1 MLVKDLIG
9 AELDFYVGKAIGLNP
24 SICSQ
29 GCVLP
34 YVRGSERPVSGIQ
47 VIKLDQSTMRKIGWH
62 FDPSDSWSIAGP
74 LIHEYGLSILQITD
88 ELWESEYSYTT
99 DDATVDFKAIYGETP
114 LIAAMRALVASVF
127 GDEVESIK
135 ED

>member
-9 AELDFYVGKAIGLNP
+9 AELDFYVAKAEGKTDVELRTAQRATNKICIVKAAGGRMFDYTYSP
-24 SICSQ
+24 STQ
-29 GCVLP
+29 WNVG
-34 YVRGSERPVSGIQ
+34 
-47 VIKLDQSTMRKIGWH
+47 
-62 FDPSDSWSIAGP
+62 GP
-74 LIHEYGLSILQITD
+74 LIHKYGMPLQQITD
-88 ELWESEYSYTT
+88 DIWESEYSYTT